1 MRRSRLIAWRCAAA
15 PERIPPPPRI
25 RALAAWKL
33 FGVFALTFRSAL
45 GRAELRPGDVSG
57 VATHFADPR
66 RFRVRAATL
75 ARRDVIR
82 RPRTDIYI
90 RVARKFM
97 PMTPARSRSLRLA
110 ARIRAFMSGPK
121 PALPHSRGTSRYS
134 EPLANVPSSLLVFSS
149 LTLYA
154 YRRVIARIYDVT
166 QK

>member
-1 MRRSRLIAWRCAAA
+1 VPAARRDLVGI
-15 PERIPPPPRI
+15 
-25 RALAAWKL
+25 
-33 FGVFALTFRSAL
+33 FALTFRSAL
-45 GRAELRPGDVSG
+45 GRAELRPDDVSG

-90 RVARKFM
+90 RGARKFM

-110 ARIRAFMSGPK
+110 ARIRAFMSGLK
-121 PALPHSRGTSRYS
+121 PAVPHSRGTSRYS
-134 EPLANVPSSLLVFSS
+134 ESLANVPSSLLRIFVADALRISE
-149 LTLYA
+149 
-154 YRRVIARIYDVT
+154 VIARIYDAT